1 MHRDTESRA
10 KRIGDIVGIA
20 SALLGTILLH
30 WNMFGGD
37 QYFPLRF
44 LLTPF
49 GDPVAFA
56 LFLGALVML
65 IVKIVRAVR
74 DRDWPQLFPPAPA
87 AAAAAEADPVAGFLG
102 DATKVAPRRSAP
114 SAEGM
119 VTRRALKAAAITA
132 LGQSLFMIVFPVALL
147 PISAVIFIIALALI
161 GFFYAVA
168 RALRLRA
175 EA

>member
-1 MHRDTESRA
+1 MHRDSETRA

-20 SALLGTILLH
+20 AALLGTILLH

-49 GDPVAFA
+49 GDPIAFG

-65 IVKIVRAVR
+65 IMKIVRAVR
-74 DRDWPQLFPPAPA
+74 DRDWAELFAPKPPAGA
-87 AAAAAEADPVAGFLG
+87 KADPVVGFLG
-102 DATKVAPRRSAP
+102 DAAMVAPRPSAP
-114 SAEGM
+114 TAEGM
-119 VTRRALKAAAITA
+119 ITRRALKAAALTA
-132 LGQSLFMIVFPVALL
+132 LAQALFMIVFPVALL
-147 PISAVIFIIALALI
+147 PISAVIFVIALALI

-168 RALRLRA
+168 RTVRLRA